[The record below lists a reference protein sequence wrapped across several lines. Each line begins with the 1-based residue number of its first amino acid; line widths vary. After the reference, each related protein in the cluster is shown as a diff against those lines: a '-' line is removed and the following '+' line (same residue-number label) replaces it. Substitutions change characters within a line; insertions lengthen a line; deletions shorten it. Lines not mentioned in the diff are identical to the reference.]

1 MSDSPQMVTTRKR
14 GRPRASEPHMRVS
27 TWVSQRQ
34 FDRLCGIAQRRG
46 VSVSSLVRRVIV
58 LQFKDDTSSS

>member
-1 MSDSPQMVTTRKR
+1 
-14 GRPRASEPHMRVS
+14 MRVS